1 MDFIQTCPHLH
12 LQRDMEKGEKRT
24 KIIEQNGKAAST
36 GTTIIMCVGLK
47 AQ

>member
-1 MDFIQTCPHLH
+1 
-12 LQRDMEKGEKRT
+12 MEKGEKRT
-24 KIIEQNGKAAST
+24 KIIEQNEKAAST